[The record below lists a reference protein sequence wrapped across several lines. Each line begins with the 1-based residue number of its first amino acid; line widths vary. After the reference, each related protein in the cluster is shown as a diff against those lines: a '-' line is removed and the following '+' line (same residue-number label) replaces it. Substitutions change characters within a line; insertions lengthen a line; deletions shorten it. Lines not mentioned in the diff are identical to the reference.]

1 MTTQQQLVLEAQT
14 RAMTGKKV
22 RALRRTGVT
31 PIHVYGPGGQPLTLQ
46 ASTDA
51 VRSAVNAAGT
61 TQPVTIQFDGSA
73 TLSFVRDVATN
84 AVTGELQHVDFL
96 RIDPNRAIDVTVPII
111 VIGDS
116 PATRGGQGNVAQVK
130 RTLRVRALP
139 AKLPSKLEANIST
152 LTEIGAAIRV
162 RELKLPE
169 GVEPLD
175 AANDVVVRI
184 TKMRAEEQVVTPEA
198 AAAAAAAAVPGAA
211 PAAGAPAGAP
221 AAGAPGAAGRAPAAG
236 AAAAAGRAPAAG
248 APGRAAPG
256 AAPAAAPAATPPPQR
271 GGGRGR

>member
-1 MTTQQQLVLEAQT
+1 MTTQQQLVIEAQN
-14 RAMTGKKV
+14 RSVTGKKV
-22 RALRRTGVT
+22 RALRRTGVM

-46 ASTDA
+46 AATDS
-51 VRSAVNAAGT
+51 VRSAVNSAGT
-61 TQPVTIQFDGSA
+61 TRPVTVQFDGSS

-96 RIDPNRAIDVTVPII
+96 RIDPNRAVDVTVPII

-130 RTLRVRALP
+130 RTLHVRALP
-139 AKLPSKLEANIST
+139 AKLPSKLEANISS
-152 LTEIGAAIRV
+152 LTEVGAAIRV

-169 GVEPLD
+169 GVESLD
-175 AANDVVVRI
+175 GANDVVVRI
-184 TKMRAEEQVVTPEA
+184 TKMRAEEEAPTAEA
-198 AAAAAAAAVPGAA
+198 AEAAAAAAVPGAV
-211 PAAGAPAGAP
+211 PAAGAQAGAP
-221 AAGAPGAAGRAPAAG
+221 ATGAT
-236 AAAAAGRAPAAG
+236 G